1 MAATRRTSRATAR
14 KGSLRWKKHSARE
27 VKASDPTFGR
37 LKGRIAVDR
46 DTGVLEFPSAQ
57 QFQRIA
63 REEGIDSTD
72 VDRAFG
78 HLLPKK
84 KRTSRPKKKRASRK
98 RVRKNAKRRRI
109 VRRDLLQAPET
120 LRGDPIDFTA
130 RTYQVDPADVERLGF
145 RYGVMLD
152 IGGKVRFYAP
162 EDAMRRSYRWFSGDA
177 FKKAFGHLMGGSV
190 LGEKPP
196 ARRIPTTYGPRTMR
210 LGHWTALELDKR
222 GKPHA
227 SPSARPVAGGAR
239 GQLILFYKPKRQ
251 VVLQFLHD
259 TTNDNKPIVVK
270 LGAKSKNVSWGRGLA
285 LAQEH
290 NIPPLAY
297 LDAFGYMLSAKDRRE
312 LYQMFV
318 AR

>member
-1 MAATRRTSRATAR
+1 MAATRRTSRASAR

-27 VKASDPTFGR
+27 IKASDRTFGR

-46 DTGVLEFPSAQ
+46 DTGVLEFPSPE
-57 QFQRIA
+57 QFKRIA
-63 REEGIDSTD
+63 REEGVAAED

-78 HLLPKK
+78 HLMKK
-84 KRTSRPKKKRASRK
+84 RRTSRRSKKRRTSRK
-98 RVRKNAKRRRI
+98 RVRKNAKRRRVI
-109 VRRDLLQAPET
+109 RRDLLQAPET

-130 RTYQVDPADVERLGF
+130 RTYQVDPADIDRLGF

-162 EDAMRRSYRWFSGDA
+162 EDAMRRSYRWFSADA
-177 FKKAFGHLMGGSV
+177 FKKAFGHLLGGSV

-210 LGHWTALELDKR
+210 LGHWSALELDRR

-227 SPSARPVAGGAR
+227 VPGATPIAGGAR
-239 GQLILFYKPKRQ
+239 GQLILFYKPRNQ

-259 TTNDNKPIVVK
+259 TTNDDKPIILK
-270 LGAKSKNVSWGRGLA
+270 LGAKSKNVAWGRGLA
-285 LAQEH
+285 VAQEH

-297 LDAFGYMLSAKDRRE
+297 LDAFGYLLSAQDRKE
-312 LYQMFV
+312 LYAMFV
-318 AR
+318 TR